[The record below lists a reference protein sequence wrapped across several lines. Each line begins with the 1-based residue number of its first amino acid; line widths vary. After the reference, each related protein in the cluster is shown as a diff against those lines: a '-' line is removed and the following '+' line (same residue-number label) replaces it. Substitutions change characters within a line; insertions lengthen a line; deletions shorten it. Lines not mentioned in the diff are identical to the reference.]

1 MKYQISCIGK
11 AANTPEQNLIDKYL
25 IRINDKVSIKEIT
38 FKNDGSKLN
47 IEKEG
52 EKLLDVSPKD
62 SILIL
67 LDKDGKNFSS

>member
-52 EKLLDVSPKD
+52 ECY
-62 SILIL
+62 
-67 LDKDGKNFSS
+67 